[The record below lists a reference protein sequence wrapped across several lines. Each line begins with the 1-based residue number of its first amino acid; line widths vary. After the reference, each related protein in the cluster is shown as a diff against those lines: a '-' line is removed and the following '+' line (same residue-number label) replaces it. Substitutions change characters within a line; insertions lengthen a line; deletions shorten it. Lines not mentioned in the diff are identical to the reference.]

1 MRKVGKDRPVLDYH
15 IGINDRWKAVG
26 PAHKQRFLQ
35 YEPKDE
41 LPVDDNDSNLGAGE
55 YLHHLRQT
63 VFQSAT
69 F

>member
-1 MRKVGKDRPVLDYH
+1 MLDYH
-15 IGINDRWKAVG
+15 VGINDRWKAVG
-26 PAHKQRFLQ
+26 PAHEQVFSW
-35 YEPKDE
+35 YEPKDK